1 MLGHGVPAA
10 LGGHTGRR
18 NAAAASNP
26 APETADMTRIA
37 AVLPMPATLL
47 SVALFAVPA
56 LAQTQQPSM
65 APSNGQPSLSGPA
78 PNLGSPQA
86 EQSQSQQPGNVRN
99 LGPSGGT
106 PRTGD
111 TAGATKPQGPV
122 SGTSGTGQVSGQ
134 QLSQPSPTQYQSQ
147 VQQTQG
153 QQPGN
158 VRELPPSAATP
169 TNDPSGVTKPQGPVS
184 APASRARA
192 GTPASGTTR

>member
-1 MLGHGVPAA
+1 MARIAVIPPLPAA
-10 LGGHTGRR
+10 LL
-18 NAAAASNP
+18 S
-26 APETADMTRIA
+26 IA
-37 AVLPMPATLL
+37 LLAT
-47 SVALFAVPA
+47 PA
-56 LAQTQQPSM
+56 LAQTQQPSTTQ
-65 APSNGQPSLSGPA
+65 SNGQPSMSGAA

-86 EQSQSQQPGNVRN
+86 EQNQGEQPANVTN

-122 SGTSGTGQVSGQ
+122 SGSTGTGQVSGQ
-134 QLSQPSPTQYQSQ
+134 QVTQPSPTQYQSQ
-147 VQQTQG
+147 AQQNQG

-184 APASRARA
+184 APASRAQA
-192 GTPASGTTR
+192 GTPATGTTR

>member
-1 MLGHGVPAA
+1 MARTAAVLFMPAA
-10 LGGHTGRR
+10 LLSIALL
-18 NAAAASNP
+18 AA
-26 APETADMTRIA
+26 
-37 AVLPMPATLL
+37 
-47 SVALFAVPA
+47 PA

-65 APSNGQPSLSGPA
+65 TQSNGQPSVSGPA

-86 EQSQSQQPGNVRN
+86 EQNQGQQPGNVSN

-122 SGTSGTGQVSGQ
+122 TGRTGTGQASGQ
-134 QLSQPSPTQYQSQ
+134 QVTQPSPTQYQSQ
-147 VQQTQG
+147 AQQNQG

-184 APASRARA
+184 APASRAQA
-192 GTPASGTTR
+192 GTPATGTTR

>member
-1 MLGHGVPAA
+1 MA
-10 LGGHTGRR
+10 
-18 NAAAASNP
+18 
-26 APETADMTRIA
+26 RIA
-37 AVLPMPATLL
+37 AVLPMTTALL
-47 SVALFAVPA
+47 SVALFAAPA

-65 APSNGQPSLSGPA
+65 TPSNGQPSLSGPA

-147 VQQTQG
+147 AQQTQG

-158 VRELPPSAATP
+158 VRDLPPSAATP
-169 TNDPSGVTKPQGPVS
+169 TNDPSGVTKPQGPVT
-184 APASRARA
+184 APASRAQA
-192 GTPASGTTR
+192 GTPASGTAR